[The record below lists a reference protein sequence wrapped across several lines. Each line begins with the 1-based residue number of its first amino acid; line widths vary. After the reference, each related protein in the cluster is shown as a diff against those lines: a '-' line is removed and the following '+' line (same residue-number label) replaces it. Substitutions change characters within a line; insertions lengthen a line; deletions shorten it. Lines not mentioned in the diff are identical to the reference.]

1 MLLRRHAPCRVRIGL
16 LVLAMTM
23 TVSAAGGPAEP
34 KLTIGGVVFTDTSDP
49 IRSGLEGV
57 TVTVQGQGQTFQA
70 DTRGVIGLWKLDVP
84 EGTYTVTPRRPGYV
98 IEHLVG
104 PGSDGQR
111 SIVIEVAP
119 EHLAANQSIRF
130 LAIEWPEEDAAPAEA
145 ADTGRTGGG
154 CAATG
159 ERHGKMKDFV
169 TPYAA
174 CLGVLL
180 VTTYTDARKRRS
192 RHRRS

>member
-1 MLLRRHAPCRVRIGL
+1 MLLRRRKPCRVRIGL
-16 LVLAMTM
+16 LVLVMLM
-23 TVSAAGGPAEP
+23 TVNAAGGIAES

-70 DTRGVIGLWKLDVP
+70 DTRGVIGLWKLEVP
-84 EGTYTVTPRRPGYV
+84 EGTYTVTPRKSGYV
-98 IEHLVG
+98 LEHLVG

-111 SIVIEVAP
+111 SIVIEVVP

-130 LAIEWPEEDAAPAEA
+130 LAIEWPEEDAAPVETS
-145 ADTGRTGGG
+145 DTGQTGGG
-154 CAATG
+154 CAATSR
-159 ERHGKMKDFV
+159 RHGKMKDFV

-192 RHRRS
+192 RQRRG